1 MSPFVV
7 VLGFGILAC
16 QNPPPSRTDTP
27 ATDAQRTPVPDTQPT
42 PATGAQQAP
51 APGAQRTAVP
61 PAQLAQTDTTVLR
74 ALAVL
79 DSLIPLRAPS
89 SLSSAD
95 QRTWSEQTE
104 WLKTLKGRI
113 ETLLSLVVTPAQSV
127 AVPAPVE
134 RKNIKALQEEAEQ
147 ESAKLVLSSAPLRAR
162 HDAAMTAIRAMK
174 EKS

>member
-7 VLGFGILAC
+7 VLGFAVLAC
-16 QNPPPSRTDTP
+16 QNPPPSRTDAP
-27 ATDAQRTPVPDTQPT
+27 ATDAQPTPPPDTQRT
-42 PATGAQQAP
+42 PAADTQRAHAP
-51 APGAQRTAVP
+51 APASAAAAVQRGQA
-61 PAQLAQTDTTVLR
+61 DTTVIR

-79 DSLIPLRAPS
+79 DSLIPLRAPG
-89 SLSSAD
+89 SLSAGE
-95 QRTWSEQTE
+95 QRTWAEQTE

-113 ETLLSLVVTPAQSV
+113 ESLLSLVVTPAESV

-147 ESAKLVLSSAPLRAR
+147 ESAKLVLSSAPLRSR
-162 HDAAMTAIRAMK
+162 HDAAMTAIRAMR

>member
-1 MSPFVV
+1 MSPFAV
-7 VLGFGILAC
+7 VLGLAVLAC
-16 QNPPPSRTDTP
+16 SNPPPSRTDAP
-27 ATDAQRTPVPDTQPT
+27 ATDAQQPPAPDTQPT
-42 PATGAQQAP
+42 PA
-51 APGAQRTAVP
+51 PGAQGAPAADVP
-61 PAQLAQTDTTVLR
+61 KSHADATVIR

-79 DSLIPLRAPS
+79 DSLIPLRAPG
-89 SLSSAD
+89 SLSSAE
-95 QRTWSEQTE
+95 QRTWAEQTE

-113 ETLLSLVVTPAQSV
+113 ESLLSLVVTPAESV

-162 HDAAMTAIRAMK
+162 HDVAMTAIRAMK